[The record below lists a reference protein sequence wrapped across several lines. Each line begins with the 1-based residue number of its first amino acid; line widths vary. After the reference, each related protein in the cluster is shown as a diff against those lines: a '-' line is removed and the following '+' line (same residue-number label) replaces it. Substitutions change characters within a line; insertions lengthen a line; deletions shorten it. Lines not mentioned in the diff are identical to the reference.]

1 MFTFAYPSLL
11 LLLIA
16 VPILVLLYGLAR
28 YARRKN
34 LKKFGNTSVIAPL
47 MPEVSPYKP
56 PLKLI
61 LEVSALA
68 LLAIALCRPWGGVH
82 ADKSE
87 KEGIEVVIAVDV
99 SNSMLASSTSDD
111 KGTSRMRAAKL
122 TLEKLI
128 NRLDNDRVG
137 LIVYANDAYTLIP
150 VTSDYVSAKMFLN
163 SIDPQQYQN
172 QGTNIGAAI
181 DRAMKS
187 FTPDNNIGKSIVLI
201 TDAEELEDEAGAL
214 EAAKQAAKN
223 HIQLNVVGV
232 GSSTPVR
239 INTSSG
245 PMINPETGAPVET
258 ALDENLAA
266 KIAAAGDGIYVNAA
280 NSGALNELEKQ
291 MDTVKKTALQSNSYA
306 VHDELF
312 SIFVWIAVF
321 LLCLD
326 VFILDRKIRWLD
338 RITFF
343 KKDSAR
349 KAMTV
354 LLVLMA
360 AGCALDASATANR
373 KERRLVTQGNELYN
387 QGHFPE
393 AGAKYQ
399 EALKI
404 EPESKEAMYNLG
416 LSYIRRAA
424 IAQSDSLR
432 QQLAQA
438 GQQAMMAVAQAFNDK
453 PILAADALFNLGNL
467 AFNAEDYAGAV
478 QMYKN
483 SLRLKPEDEKTRRNL
498 RIAQKKLQQNQ
509 DDNKDKD
516 RDKDKD
522 KDKDQQDQNKDQN
535 KDQQDQNKDQNKDQN
550 NKDQQPP
557 KEQEINQQ
565 AADQILQAMENKENQ
580 TRARVNKS
588 NNGVSAAGKSQSNK
602 RW

>member
-1 MFTFAYPSLL
+1 MFTFAYPSYLL
-11 LLLIA
+11 LLLA
-16 VPILVLLYGLAR
+16 VPVVVLLYALAR

-34 LKKFGNTSVIAPL
+34 LKKFGNSSVIAPL

-61 LEVSALA
+61 LEVTAIA
-68 LLAIALCRPWGGVH
+68 LLAIAVARPWGGVH
-82 ADKSE
+82 ADKTE

-122 TLEKLI
+122 VLEKLI

-163 SIDPQQYQN
+163 SIDPQQYDN

-201 TDAEELEDEAGAL
+201 TDAEELEDESGAI

-223 HIQLNVVGV
+223 HVQLNVVGV

-239 INTSSG
+239 INTPSG

-266 KIAAAGDGIYVNAA
+266 KIAGAGDGIYVNAS

-291 MDTVKKTALQSNSYA
+291 MDTVKKTALQANTYA

-312 SIFVWIAVF
+312 SIFVWIALF
-321 LLCLD
+321 ILCLD

-338 RITFF
+338 KITFF
-343 KKDSAR
+343 KKESSR
-349 KAMTV
+349 KAMAIV
-354 LLVLMA
+354 FILLA
-360 AGCALDASATANR
+360 SGCALDASATTNR
-373 KERRLVTQGNELYN
+373 TERRIVNQGNELYK
-387 QGHFPE
+387 QGHFLE
-393 AGAKYQ
+393 AGEKYQ
-399 EALKI
+399 QALKI
-404 EPESKEAMYNLG
+404 EPESREAMYNLG
-416 LSYIRRAA
+416 LTFIRRAA
-424 IAQSDSLR
+424 LAQSDSLR

-438 GQQAMMAVAQAFNDK
+438 GQQAFASVAQAFNEK
-453 PILAADALFNLGNL
+453 PTLAADALFNLGNL
-467 AFNAEDYAGAV
+467 AFNAEDYGGAV

-483 SLRLKPEDEKTRRNL
+483 SLRLKPEDDKTRRNL
-498 RIAQKKLQQNQ
+498 RIAQKKLDQ
-509 DDNKDKD
+509 NKDNNQ
-516 RDKDKD
+516 DKDK
-522 KDKDQQDQNKDQN
+522 NKDQN
-535 KDQQDQNKDQNKDQN
+535 KDQQDQKKDQQDQDQNQNKDQQN
-550 NKDQQPP
+550 QQQPP

-565 AADQILQAMENKENQ
+565 AAEQILKAMENKENQ

-588 NNGVSAAGKSQSNK
+588 NNGTNAAGKARSNK